1 MSFLG
6 VGVVPHGQRPGGMTE
21 FRSFLRGTGEI
32 MASTLNGY
40 PGEAEWYAEQ
50 AFAETPFLDPRMHE
64 QEEPAREA
72 YVITSPAENWEFTTP
87 FLPGESGEAGEG
99 EAEAPEV
106 AAFSE
111 MTAELKDTLFR
122 EALEQLADEAIE
134 AHGEQLQGEY
144 GDRETRDRSAE
155 RVLNEHFAPLAAQAE
170 AMLDRFF
177 ERLEP
182 YEAESLTDT
191 EIERISNEVLPT
203 ETPLSPASE
212 QFLGGLLRKATKL
225 VSGAVNLAKKGVQ
238 GAVSLAGK
246 GLSAVANLALGP
258 LLKPLK
264 MLGSFLLKHVAKYA
278 LDQLP
283 PAVRPFAKQL
293 SDRLF
298 QAIGHETEGEAYE
311 QTESEVVAA
320 TPDAARL
327 EAEFDVQVAQ
337 LLMTPDEAETEY
349 LVTSYGEGESYSSPM
364 PALDDTRTQLI
375 KELSTLQPGESAGP
389 VMEQFLPALWP
400 AAKAAITILGRPKLV
415 SFIGN
420 LVNGLIK
427 PLIGA
432 EPAKLLAP
440 SIADAGLRIF
450 GLEANPDPRVVA
462 SEALAATVEET
473 VNSVAE
479 FPPHVL
485 ENETLLSDAVQE
497 AFENAASAYFPN
509 SVIRPAVR
517 ESVEQH
523 GKWNRM
529 PAQSRQKRYAKYS
542 DSIPVE
548 ISPRV
553 ASGVDTFGSSTLH
566 DHLRDHHGLQ
576 DGRSF
581 KGKVT
586 LYQALPGTR
595 GSTIARAE
603 GFPASQLHPLTPQ
616 AAGALLGP
624 NAALGRHT
632 PRPYLTGPQKLHVN
646 QRLYRLEPPAGH
658 HHHHHHPRSIHS
670 EILINLLRGEIRLWL
685 YLSEPLA
692 QRIVADLAKPN
703 NTVAAFKRIKP
714 LLRKITDALK
724 TAGAHHH
731 LSHHILVVSQK
742 PNLHGKVPHWLK
754 HAGHHLG
761 VKIGEWAQVQLAQ
774 YLRNSVEDFKRAT
787 ASHHDG
793 VTLRITMTNVPGMD
807 LLQQL
812 SQGKAPKDLSPAEWP
827 KGSPAFQVIAK
838 PGYAIH
844 RLRT

>member
-1 MSFLG
+1 
-6 VGVVPHGQRPGGMTE
+6 
-21 FRSFLRGTGEI
+21 
-32 MASTLNGY
+32 MASRLNGY
-40 PGEAEWYAEQ
+40 AEEAEWYGEQ
-50 AFAETPFLDPRMHE
+50 EFNETPFLDPRMHE
-64 QEEPAREA
+64 QAEPLRES
-72 YVITSPAENWEFTTP
+72 YVSTSLAGNWEFTTP
-87 FLPGESGEAGEG
+87 FLPGESTEAGEG

-111 MTAELKDTLFR
+111 ITAELKDTLFR

-134 AHGEQLQGEY
+134 AHAEQLEGEY

-155 RVLNEHFAPLAAQAE
+155 RLLNEHFAPLAAQAE

-177 ERLEP
+177 ERLET

-191 EIERISNEVLPT
+191 EIDRISNEVLPSG
-203 ETPLSPASE
+203 TPLSPASE

-225 VSGAVNLAKKGVQ
+225 VSGAVDLAKKGVQ

-246 GLSAVANLALGP
+246 GLSAVASLALGP

-264 MLGSFLLKHVAKYA
+264 MLGSFLLKHVVKFA
-278 LDQLP
+278 LNQLP
-283 PAVRPFAKQL
+283 PALRPLAQKL

-298 QAIGHETEGEAYE
+298 QAIGSETEGEAYE
-311 QTESEVVAA
+311 QTESESLAA
-320 TPDAARL
+320 APDAARL

-337 LLMTPDEAETEY
+337 LLLTPDEAETEY
-349 LVTSYGEGESYSSPM
+349 LVSSYGEGESYASPM

-375 KELSTLQPGESAGP
+375 KELSTLQTGEGAGP

-415 SFIGN
+415 SFLGN
-420 LVNGLIK
+420 QLNGLIK

-450 GLEANPDPRVVA
+450 GLEANQDPRTVA

-473 VNSVAE
+473 VNAVAE
-479 FPPHVL
+479 LPPHVL
-485 ENETLLSDAVQE
+485 ENETLLSDAVHE
-497 AFENAASAYFPN
+497 AFENAASTYFPN
-509 SVIRPAVR
+509 SVIKPAVR

-542 DSIPVE
+542 DSLPVD

-553 ASGVDTFGSSTLH
+553 AGGVDTFGSSTLH

-581 KGKVT
+581 KGKVS

-624 NAALGRHT
+624 NATLGRHT
-632 PRPYLTGPQKLHVN
+632 PQPYLTSPQKLHVN
-646 QRLYRLEPPAGH
+646 QRLYRLEPPTGD
-658 HHHHHHPRSIHS
+658 HHHHHPRSIHS

-685 YLSEPLA
+685 YLSEPLS

-703 NTVAAFKRIKP
+703 NTVAAFRRIKP
-714 LLRKITDALK
+714 LLRRITEALK
-724 TAGAHHH
+724 TTGAHHH
-731 LSHHILVVSQK
+731 LSPHILVVSQK
-742 PNLHGKVPHWLK
+742 PNLHGRAPHWLK

-761 VKIGEWAQVQLAQ
+761 AKIGEWAQVQLAQ
-774 YLRNSVEDFKRAT
+774 YLRNSAEDFKRAG

-812 SQGKAPKDLSPAEWP
+812 SQGKAPKDLSLAEWP
-827 KGSPAFQVIAK
+827 KGSPAFQVIAR